1 MMMSQYLEMNA
12 ATGPYVELCTVRVR
26 DSMQSPGGH
35 SPNGVDNKFIEEEE
49 KDGGQQVSK
58 EG

>member
-1 MMMSQYLEMNA
+1 MMSQYLEMNA

-26 DSMQSPGGH
+26 DSLQFPGGNA
-35 SPNGVDNKFIEEEE
+35 PNGVDNKFVDEEE
-49 KDGGQQVSK
+49 KDGGHQVSK